1 MFRVLGFLQPGPKSD
16 NIVGLLKPLRFD
28 KSRSQ
33 DPVPVH
39 RGLASLN
46 RLDIVLHRCSTGLH
60 RG

>member
-1 MFRVLGFLQPGPKSD
+1 MFRVLEFPAAGSQKD
-16 NIVGLLKPLRFD
+16 NIVGLLKPLRLD

-33 DPVPVH
+33 DPVH